1 MSNYKLIGVGT
12 NAKTIKGD
20 GSEYLTAILYMTPYK
35 VMVDG
40 KHFNSCAMAEQASC
54 IDACLYTA
62 GRGQMTNVQ
71 TARQRKAEWFYRDK
85 QGFLDQL
92 IEDISKF
99 EKYCNKRGIQ
109 PCVRLNG
116 TTDIRW
122 ELQRYLGCYKKYD
135 KKMVPS
141 KLFNKNVFEI
151 FPNVQFYDYTKIAN
165 RKVKDIPNY
174 HLTWSYSNAN
184 PDYAKLLDKAME
196 QGMNTAV
203 VFRSNFIKVVP
214 KCWHKFKG
222 YPVIDGDSDDLRF
235 LDPKGGHIVALYAKG
250 KAKKDRS
257 GFVVDVPF
265 DERFDGRHS
274 ELR

>member
-1 MSNYKLIGVGT
+1 MTYKLLGVGT

-40 KHFNSCAMAEQASC
+40 KLFNSCSMAAIASC

-62 GRGQMTNVQ
+62 GRGKFSNVQ
-71 TARQRKAEWFYRDK
+71 SARQRKAEWFYRDRV
-85 QGFLDQL
+85 GFMDQL
-92 IEDISKF
+92 FNDITKF
-99 EKYCNKRGIQ
+99 EAYCKKRGIQ

-122 ELQRYLGCYKKYD
+122 ELIPISNIVKGEPKK
-135 KKMVPS
+135 
-141 KLFNKNVFEI
+141 NIFEL

-165 RKVKDIPNY
+165 RKCKDIPNY

-184 PDYAKLLDKAME
+184 ADYAKLLDKALE
-196 QGMNTAV
+196 QGMNAAV
-203 VFRSNFIKVVP
+203 VFRSNFIQVKP
-214 KCWHKFKG
+214 KCWHTWKG
-222 YPVIDGDSDDLRF
+222 YPVIDGDQDDLRF

-250 KAKKDRS
+250 AAKKDQS
-257 GFVVDVPF
+257 GFVVDVPV
-265 DERFDGRHS
+265 DNRFV
-274 ELR
+274 

>member
-1 MSNYKLIGVGT
+1 MSNYKLLGVGT

-35 VMVDG
+35 IMVDG
-40 KHFNSCAMAEQASC
+40 KSFNSCAMAKQASC

-62 GRGQMTNVQ
+62 GRGAFNNVQ
-71 TARQRKAEWFYRDK
+71 TARQRKAEWFYRDRDSFMK
-85 QGFLDQL
+85 QLY
-92 IEDISKF
+92 EDIKKF
-99 EKYCNKRGIQ
+99 QTYCRKRNIQ

-122 ELQRYLGCYKKYD
+122 ELILHKIELQYKTD
-135 KKMVPS
+135 A
-141 KLFNKNVFEI
+141 KNIFEW

-165 RKVKDIPNY
+165 RKCKDIPNY

-184 PDYAKLLDKAME
+184 PEYAKLLDKALE
-196 QGMNTAV
+196 QGMNAAV

-214 KCWHKFKG
+214 KCWHKWKG

-250 KAKKDRS
+250 KAKKDTS
-257 GFVVDVPF
+257 GFVQEV
-265 DERFDGRHS
+265 
-274 ELR
+274 